1 MIDMAKKKQIV
12 INNQE
17 LTPTVLAVKEDKKTV
32 SMIGFL
38 WITLIFIAFVAA
50 VLYMPQISSFLKKY
64 INFLPFVNFDIDDE
78 PIPVVVP
85 NNTTQNNEKDNTEP
99 KGTTETDNNTSE
111 IQSYIETELVV
122 DGKVL
127 ALSNGNGIIVYHS

>member
-85 NNTTQNNEKDNTEP
+85 NNTTQNNEKDNTEQ

-111 IQSYIETELVV
+111 EQSYIETELVV
-122 DGKVL
+122 DGKIL

>member
-32 SMIGFL
+32 SMIGFF

-99 KGTTETDNNTSE
+99 KETTETDNNTSE
-111 IQSYIETELVV
+111 KQSYIETELVV

>member
-99 KGTTETDNNTSE
+99 KETTETDNNTSE
-111 IQSYIETELVV
+111 KQSYIETELVV